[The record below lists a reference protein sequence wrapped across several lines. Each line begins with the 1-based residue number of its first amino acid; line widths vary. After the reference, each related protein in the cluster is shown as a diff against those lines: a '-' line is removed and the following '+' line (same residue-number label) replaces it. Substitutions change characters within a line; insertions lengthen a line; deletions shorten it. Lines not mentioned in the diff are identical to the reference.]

1 MQNISLYPFV
11 KKQRSIVHQNLS
23 DASLDRRAA
32 MFEMLK
38 PCFFENKTPFKF
50 HIYMFVHYAVQR

>member
-1 MQNISLYPFV
+1 M
-11 KKQRSIVHQNLS
+11 HQNLS

-38 PCFFENKTPFKF
+38 PCFSKIKRHLNF
-50 HIYMFVHYAVQR
+50 MFICLCITLCRGDSV